1 MMTSSEIAH
10 AFYQAFQKKDFNIMQ
25 GLYADKATFSDPAFP
40 NLNCHEARAMWEML
54 LTSSKDLHLEYQILE
69 QNAQQ
74 VKTQWIATY
83 TFSKTGRKVINKIV
97 ATMAIE
103 NGLIVAHTDVF
114 SFYKWASQA
123 LGTLGILLG
132 WTGFLHKKV
141 QTTARQNLTNFM
153 QKAPAK
159 K

>member
-1 MMTSSEIAH
+1 MMTSSEIAQ

-40 NLNCHEARAMWEML
+40 NLNCHEVRAMWEML

-69 QNAQQ
+69 ENAQQ